1 MIRDFSEKAKQKL
14 EGYADD
20 AAASSTW
27 GKIKDW
33 FSDRGM
39 DFRSWTGKLGI
50 ENYIND
56 VDTYHQKIIDKN
68 NATKKKIDTIFSNV
82 QSVDTKSMAA
92 MNRQITCGN
101 NIIKLI
107 NDLAASISPD
117 GGNLDMA
124 GMKGTL
130 DADVAR
136 IKNPESAKSE
146 KTEKEKLGAGDT
158 SCKKSS
164 DPVNLSTGNFIY
176 DHEDMQAGGE
186 IPLSFHRY
194 YNSKDTGTGTMGSCF
209 LHNYEMEVQKQPD
222 QKAARQEN
230 TNKRGITFI
239 RDERGRLA
247 KAETDTGSFL
257 EYA

>member
-1 MIRDFSEKAKQKL
+1 MIYTA
-14 EGYADD
+14 YVY
-20 AAASSTW
+20 
-27 GKIKDW
+27 
-33 FSDRGM
+33 
-39 DFRSWTGKLGI
+39 
-50 ENYIND
+50 N
-56 VDTYHQKIIDKN
+56 
-68 NATKKKIDTIFSNV
+68 
-82 QSVDTKSMAA
+82 
-92 MNRQITCGN
+92 QI
-101 NIIKLI
+101 LI

-130 DADVAR
+130 DADAAR
-136 IKNPESAKSE
+136 IKNPESAKRE

-209 LHNYEMEVQKQPD
+209 LHN
-222 QKAARQEN
+222 
-230 TNKRGITFI
+230 
-239 RDERGRLA
+239 
-247 KAETDTGSFL
+247 
-257 EYA
+257 